1 MPFVSLAI
9 KMFSITPS
17 EASQNSF
24 RYEFDEFEELD
35 GFGDAMEDL
44 EPSDH
49 APRFTSLNIS
59 SIANLD
65 HTVLYD
71 TPGQTKMCL
80 FFACLSV

>member
-1 MPFVSLAI
+1 MGIDSNPYIVLKSQLFVI
-9 KMFSITPS
+9 D
-17 EASQNSF
+17 
-24 RYEFDEFEELD
+24 EFDEFEKLD

-65 HTVLYD
+65 YTVLYY
-71 TPGQTKMCL
+71 TPGQTKIFPYL
-80 FFACLSV
+80 NIVLQESL